1 MTMNQSEPL
10 AAAVQ
15 EIQTVATELREV
27 KRRADQY
34 GQASA
39 RLQEVSGALE
49 HLANAV
55 TSMQVHFH
63 ELLAKATS
71 VSSGIEQARLTAEAT
86 VRTVPEV
93 VERIEAT
100 DLSKQAGV
108 FSQSL
113 EAVNT
118 RIGAQVTAIENM
130 HALLA
135 QERDQ
140 QRRMLEDIATR
151 SERVASDVAFLRAA
165 AEARANQADPV
176 SEQLKELHAML
187 TDLAD
192 PIASTLAA
200 SDKAANA
207 STMYGHKGF
216 QAVVAL
222 AKKVDAIQ
230 SGLDEQQR
238 LLTAIKDKKGFTF

>member
-1 MTMNQSEPL
+1 MDQSEPL

-15 EIQTVATELREV
+15 EVQMVAAELREV

-39 RLQEVSGALE
+39 RLQEVSVALE

-55 TSMQVHFH
+55 AGMQVHFH

-86 VRTVPEV
+86 VRSVPDV

-100 DLSKQAGV
+100 DVSRQVGV
-108 FSQSL
+108 FSQSI

-118 RIGAQVTAIENM
+118 RISAQVAAIENM
-130 HALLA
+130 QALLA

-140 QRRMLEDIATR
+140 QRKMFDDIAAR
-151 SERVASDVAFLRAA
+151 SERVASDVAYLRAA
-165 AEARANQADPV
+165 AESRANQADPV
-176 SEQLKELHAML
+176 SGQLKELHAML
-187 TDLAD
+187 TALSD
-192 PIASTLAA
+192 PIASTQAA

-222 AKKVDAIQ
+222 AKKVEAIQ
-230 SGLDEQQR
+230 SSLDEQQR